1 MDVDLPQERVELEG
15 DPTRQRGL
23 HLPLEDERP
32 WGEGH
37 LALALRALAWARQ
50 GAMVEEALLL
60 WEDVLHMCPVI
71 SVLEAPGL

>member
-1 MDVDLPQERVELEG
+1 MGVDLPQEMVVLS
-15 DPTRQRGL
+15 GL

-37 LALALRALAWARQ
+37 LALALLASAWARQ